1 MKKQLLKIILGVFI
15 CIVALH
21 INSKTGM
28 KVKAEVKPEYMQD
41 VPLDGAHFPDE
52 HVRDELKRW
61 VDQNKDGILS
71 REEREKVCYL
81 YLNCVSG
88 SVISNSWYT
97 DMKYIS
103 EPVQNQEDQII
114 YSKGKHSLELGLKS
128 ENNNNYKGGDG
139 SSETID
145 LRGIEYFFNL
155 EEVKINKYELVSGS
169 FKNNV
174 NLKKIWIGCSKTG
187 QRSYGN
193 ITGDFPVSQL
203 TYMHLENIDVHTLD
217 VKEIPELQV
226 LRVIFP
232 EGSNRRLTALDLSK
246 NKKLKELEFG
256 HILPGRLDLRGN
268 PKLKTLKL
276 YTGQGKVGQ
285 KYGGVVYRHSDAFET
300 GYYQSYS
307 RYEYY
312 LPEKDQNCK
321 VVFPK
326 KNQIQKLY
334 YFTRDKKIDIS
345 MLTKLND
352 FQTLKTTKAKVKS
365 GWIRKTFTKKK
376 WGCAVTKGG
385 KFVKKIK
392 AEKKKKYTMI

>member
-52 HVRDELKRW
+52 QFRKKLEIS
-61 VDQNKDGILS
+61 VDKNKDGMLS
-71 REEREKVCYL
+71 REERENIYYL
-81 YLNCVSG
+81 DLYSYTNAVSKTWCQDMEYMHLGYDEDYIVWDKTKCALLLNFSFDPE
-88 SVISNSWYT
+88 N
-97 DMKYIS
+97 
-103 EPVQNQEDQII
+103 PQR
-114 YSKGKHSLELGLKS
+114 SLADPAI
-128 ENNNNYKGGDG
+128 NV
-139 SSETID
+139 
-145 LRGIEYFFNL
+145 RGIEYFFNL
-155 EEVKINKYELVSGS
+155 EEVKIDKYELVSGS
-169 FKNNV
+169 FKNNA

-187 QRSYGN
+187 QRGYGN

-203 TYMHLENIDVHTLD
+203 TYMHLENIDADTLD
-217 VKEIPELQV
+217 VKKIPELQV

-246 NKKLKELEFG
+246 NTKLKELELDG
-256 HILPGRLDLRGN
+256 IMPGKLDLRQN
-268 PKLKTLKL
+268 RKLESLKV
-276 YTGQGKVGQ
+276 YSDKYNRERGYPSKQDQ
-285 KYGGVVYRHSDAFET
+285 K
-300 GYYQSYS
+300 
-307 RYEYY
+307 
-312 LPEKDQNCK
+312 CK
-321 VVFPK
+321 ITFAK
-326 KNQIQKLY
+326 KNQLRTFW
-334 YFTRDKKIDIS
+334 YFTADKGID
-345 MLTKLND
+345 LTRLNKLEEL
-352 FQTLKTTKAKVKS
+352 QTPKATRIKVKS